1 MGKRYRFRYDD
12 RLGIRLPELDLEWE
26 MYTEE
31 ERASILLEWEMI
43 RGTIPD
49 RVKGFE
55 EQIKEKQERLGT
67 EENFVESCRLNTA
80 IAELASRINDLNL
93 WYRVNQEI
101 DSGRVH
107 N

>member
-12 RLGIRLPELDLEWE
+12 RLGIRLPELDLDWE
-26 MYTEE
+26 MYTET
-31 ERASILLEWEMI
+31 ERAEILLEWEMI

-55 EQIKEKQERLGT
+55 ELIKEKQEQLSS
-67 EENFVESCRLNTA
+67 EENFVESCRLNAA
-80 IAELASRINDLNL
+80 IAELASRINDLHL
-93 WYRVNQEI
+93 WYRVNQEMGSERI
-101 DSGRVH
+101 H

>member
-1 MGKRYRFRYDD
+1 MGKRYRFRYDE
-12 RLGIRLPELDLEWE
+12 RLGIRLPELDLDWE

-31 ERASILLEWEMI
+31 ERAAILLEWELI

-55 EQIKEKQERLGT
+55 ELIKEKQEMLNN
-67 EENFVESCRLNTA
+67 EENFAESCRLNSA
-80 IAELASRINDLNL
+80 IAELASRINDLHL
-93 WYRVNQEI
+93 WYRVNQEMGSERI
-101 DSGRVH
+101 H